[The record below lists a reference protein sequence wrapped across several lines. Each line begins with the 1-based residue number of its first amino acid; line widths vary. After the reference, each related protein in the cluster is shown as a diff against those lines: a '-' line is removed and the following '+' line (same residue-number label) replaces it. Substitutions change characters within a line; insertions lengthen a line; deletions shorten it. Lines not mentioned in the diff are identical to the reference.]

1 MTPKERFKGIC
12 AFERVSDPFIWNI
25 DSWYES
31 FERWVREGMPVKNLD
46 NNELFYKLHGNEN
59 FDDVC
64 SASYQIV
71 PRSRVIHISEVIGEL
86 KRELGTG

>member
-46 NNELFYKLHGNEN
+46 NKKERVLRAINLKSV
-59 FDDVC
+59 DKIPI
-64 SASYQIV
+64 SY
-71 PRSRVIHISEVIGEL
+71 RGL
-86 KRELGTG
+86 KNVKK